1 MFWYLYISS
10 NYISL
15 LWSTIVV
22 KDRYLIQN
30 ISIPLWWY
38 SSLLVSISKIKIRII
53 LCFTLMHKNK
63 YGNNCFSY
71 PFLFQILLWKFLVKV
86 VWIIQN
92 TQQSVLNGPGKNQ
105 FLNATKTVVLWGTT
119 VVNLVLQV
127 NFHFSFF
134 YTVIYDIHHF
144 WSSLS
149 QFFFGSFYLKYSTC
163 LVRSQPTQ

>member
-1 MFWYLYISS
+1 M
-10 NYISL
+10 
-15 LWSTIVV
+15 
-22 KDRYLIQN
+22 
-30 ISIPLWWY
+30 
-38 SSLLVSISKIKIRII
+38 
-53 LCFTLMHKNK
+53 LCFTLTLMHKNI

-71 PFLFQILLWKFLVKV
+71 PFSFQILLWKFLVKV

-92 TQQSVLNGPGKNQ
+92 TQQSVLDGPGKNQ
-105 FLNATKTVVLWGTT
+105 FLNATKIVVLWGTT

-149 QFFFGSFYLKYSTC
+149 QFFFWVCLPEVLNLSGKVTVHPVKYSDTT
-163 LVRSQPTQ
+163 LMGLFWQI